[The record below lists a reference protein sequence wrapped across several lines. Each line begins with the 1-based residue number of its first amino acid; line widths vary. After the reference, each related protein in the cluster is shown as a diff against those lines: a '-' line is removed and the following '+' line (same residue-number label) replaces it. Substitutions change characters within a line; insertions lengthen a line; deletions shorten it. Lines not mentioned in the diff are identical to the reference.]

1 MVLFTLRAVQ
11 PGEQLFFDYGP
22 KYWQGRPGRPAPA
35 VLAADDAA
43 EAALETEAVAAQQER
58 RRLLQQQLQQQ
69 QQQQQQQPA
78 TTSSEAAPD
87 RGEHVDWDQA
97 MEELD

>member
-22 KYWQGRPGRPAPA
+22 KYWEGRPGRPAPA

-58 RRLLQQQLQQQ
+58 RRLLLQQQQ

-87 RGEHVDWDQA
+87 RGEQVDWDQA

>member
-22 KYWQGRPGRPAPA
+22 KYWQGRPARPAPA

-43 EAALETEAVAAQQER
+43 EAALEAEAVAAQQER
-58 RRLLQQQLQQQ
+58 RRLLQQQQ
-69 QQQQQQQPA
+69 QQQQQQQP
-78 TTSSEAAPD
+78 TTTSEAAPD
-87 RGEHVDWDQA
+87 HGEQVDWDQA